1 MDMDYNR
8 MYSVNPGYGKS
19 RFSSTEL
26 RDILVSVVVLSLAFT
41 IMYHDN
47 NFATGFLRAYGS
59 GVMYAGLFG
68 MSLALVTVSFLF
80 HELGHKFAAQKAGLW
95 SEYRMYPMGLMLA
108 LIMSLIGFLFA
119 APGAVC
125 IAGNMSRETNGR
137 VSIAGPMVNIMFAAA
152 SLALCMVF
160 NGSWLVVP
168 FYLLASLNAFL
179 AVFNLL
185 PIPPLDGSKV
195 LSWNKGVW
203 AVAILIA
210 AAELIALWMYVSP
223 ELYYI
228 L

>member
-1 MDMDYNR
+1 
-8 MYSVNPGYGKS
+8 
-19 RFSSTEL
+19 
-26 RDILVSVVVLSLAFT
+26 
-41 IMYHDN
+41 
-47 NFATGFLRAYGS
+47 
-59 GVMYAGLFG
+59 
-68 MSLALVTVSFLF
+68 
-80 HELGHKFAAQKAGLW
+80 
-95 SEYRMYPMGLMLA
+95 
-108 LIMSLIGFLFA
+108 MSLIGFLFA

-125 IAGNMSRETNGR
+125 IAGNMSKETNGR

-195 LSWNKGVW
+195 LAWNKGVW
-203 AVAILIA
+203 TVAILIA

>member
-1 MDMDYNR
+1 MDFDR

-26 RDILVSVVVLSLAFT
+26 RDIFVSVVVLSLAFT

-47 NFATGFLRAYGS
+47 GFATGFLMKYGN
-59 GVMYAGLFG
+59 GAMYAGLFG
-68 MSLALVTVSFLF
+68 MSLVLVTVSFLF
-80 HELGHKFAAQKAGLW
+80 HEMGHKFAAQKAGLW

-108 LIMSLIGFLFA
+108 LVMSLIGFLFA

-125 IAGNMSRETNGR
+125 IAGNMSRETNGK
-137 VSIAGPMVNIMFAAA
+137 VSIAGPGVNIVFAAV
-152 SLALCMVF
+152 SLVLCMVF

-195 LSWNKGVW
+195 MSWNKGIWV
-203 AVAILIA
+203 VAILIA
-210 AAELIALWMYVSP
+210 AAELIALWTYVSP
-223 ELYYI
+223 ELYYF